1 MTAWRRLCR
10 RCCAGIHLRA
20 RCLCSV
26 RAAQIGSHTAYQ
38 ERELRIEYP
47 WHPLFGQV
55 LRARDGGRR
64 QGVGS
69 ILVEARPGFFRTL
82 PPWMCDPG
90 YCSRLDSGPPLI
102 AIAALEILART
113 LELMRDAQV
122 APSSGTLI
130 PEEDMHAPSPPN
142 PPAAGSVLPGTGR
155 SPQPPTSGTINAGAS
170 GGLGRTPA
178 DGGAEDGGLGE

>member
-1 MTAWRRLCR
+1 MTGWRRWCPPNYAR
-10 RCCAGIHLRA
+10 TRSPA
-20 RCLCSV
+20 RCLCSA
-26 RAAQIGSHTAYQ
+26 RASQIGNHSAYK

-47 WHPLFGQV
+47 WHPLFGRV

-64 QGVGS
+64 QGAGS
-69 ILVEARPGFFRTL
+69 VLVEDRPGFFRTL

-90 YCSRLDSGPPLI
+90 YCARLDSGPPLV
-102 AIAALEILART
+102 AIAALETLART
-113 LELMRDAQV
+113 LKLMRAAQV

-142 PPAAGSVLPGTGR
+142 PPPAGSVLPCTGR
-155 SPQPPTSGTINAGAS
+155 SPQPPTSGTINAGTS